1 MRTPHPSA
9 PSAADS
15 RTTAATSA
23 TPVDIRL
30 AQAADH
36 ALLFRL
42 LQLYYFEAT
51 RWSGEDLQADGLY
64 ESCEEALR
72 DYLGGGK
79 ERALIARVDG
89 HPAGF
94 ALIEPAHGFDRGIQE
109 LADLFVLP
117 KYRRRGLALALLEH
131 AMQGST
137 QPWLVANF
145 REDTEAQAFRRH
157 LAARLPSCSIRQL
170 PDDPDSRCLLFLLN
184 EAPTSAR

>member
-1 MRTPHPSA
+1 MSHI
-9 PSAADS
+9 
-15 RTTAATSA
+15 
-23 TPVDIRL
+23 DISL
-30 AQAADH
+30 AQAGDH

-64 ESCEEALR
+64 ESCAEALH
-72 DYLGGGK
+72 DYLGGG
-79 ERALIARVDG
+79 EEWALIARVDG

-94 ALIEPAHGFDRGIQE
+94 ALIEPAQGFAPGTQE

-117 KYRRRGLALALLEH
+117 KYRQRGLALALLER
-131 AMQGST
+131 AMHGST

-145 REDTEAQAFRRH
+145 RADEAAQDFRRH
-157 LAARLPSCSIRQL
+157 LFARLPLRSIRQL

-184 EAPTSAR
+184 E